1 LKSEIFE
8 EMIRIEGSKINV
20 KPPKKI
26 PQPILSP
33 SREGFDSRNIYNP
46 AVVKEK
52 DRILMLYRAE
62 SEKDNLTGRIGL
74 AISYDGINFFRHPE
88 PVIDPEYLWE
98 SAGVEDP
105 RVVKVGKTY
114 YMTYTGYDGKTARL
128 CLATSKNIL
137 TWKKHGPIFEDFE
150 YKKNNI
156 EGWTKSGAILPK
168 KLEKGNFKGNY
179 LMYFGDSNIWMAVS
193 RDLINWEYIK
203 EPVLSPRGGYFD
215 NVLVEPGP
223 PLFEISSGIALI
235 YNSAGRYKDGLK
247 YKVGVAIFDKKSPDR
262 LIARTEN
269 PIMVPEYEWE
279 FYGHV
284 NSVVFV
290 EGMVEHENKL
300 LLYYGGADRYIGLA
314 YWTTDL

>member
-1 LKSEIFE
+1 MKSEIFE

-88 PVIDPEYLWE
+88 PVIEPEYLWE

-150 YKKNNI
+150 YKRN
-156 EGWTKSGAILPK
+156 TKK
-168 KLEKGNFKGNY
+168 
-179 LMYFGDSNIWMAVS
+179 
-193 RDLINWEYIK
+193 
-203 EPVLSPRGGYFD
+203 
-215 NVLVEPGP
+215 
-223 PLFEISSGIALI
+223 
-235 YNSAGRYKDGLK
+235 
-247 YKVGVAIFDKKSPDR
+247 
-262 LIARTEN
+262 T
-269 PIMVPEYEWE
+269 
-279 FYGHV
+279 
-284 NSVVFV
+284 
-290 EGMVEHENKL
+290 
-300 LLYYGGADRYIGLA
+300 
-314 YWTTDL
+314 